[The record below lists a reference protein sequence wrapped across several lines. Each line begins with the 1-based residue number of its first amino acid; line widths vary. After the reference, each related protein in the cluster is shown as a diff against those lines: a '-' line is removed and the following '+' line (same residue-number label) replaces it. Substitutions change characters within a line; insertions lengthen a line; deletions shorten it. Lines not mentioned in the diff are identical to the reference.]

1 MNLRAAISWM
11 AGTGPSAPTPRPR
24 RRRSGQ
30 DEMTALVK
38 SVGDEADNVGST
50 SSKAGSRSS
59 GAVAPL
65 PPTRPFDLGGASS
78 QKGVKEASN

>member
-1 MNLRAAISWM
+1 
-11 AGTGPSAPTPRPR
+11 
-24 RRRSGQ
+24 
-30 DEMTALVK
+30 MTALVK

-50 SSKAGSRSS
+50 SSKAGLRSS
-59 GAVAPL
+59 GAAAPL

>member
-1 MNLRAAISWM
+1 
-11 AGTGPSAPTPRPR
+11 
-24 RRRSGQ
+24 
-30 DEMTALVK
+30 MTALVK
-38 SVGDEADNVGST
+38 SVDGEADNVRST
-50 SSKAGSRSS
+50 STKAGSRSS